1 MNSCY
6 TQQSFVSDALGN
18 KAQPFRTFWQWPA
31 ARKVQAKVRESAAAQ
46 EVPRANA
53 RQMLKCVVNTICFPN
68 IHPHFF
74 GNKWMN
80 ECIFTCGYSFPCHL
94 MHGSVQST
102 SSQSK
107 QHMPCP
113 QWLDSD
119 LNTWSK
125 QNQEDRVGLFSDFWG
140 QRRCSFL
147 LNMTGYGISIWNSY
161 VYCQLRKKACLKTEP
176 TLQK

>member
-1 MNSCY
+1 
-6 TQQSFVSDALGN
+6 
-18 KAQPFRTFWQWPA
+18 
-31 ARKVQAKVRESAAAQ
+31 
-46 EVPRANA
+46 
-53 RQMLKCVVNTICFPN
+53 MLKCVINTICFWN

-80 ECIFTCGYSFPCHL
+80 ECIFTCGYSFPLHL
-94 MHGSVQST
+94 MHGSIQST
-102 SSQSK
+102 SSQPK

-113 QWLDSD
+113 QWLDSE

-147 LNMTGYGISIWNSY
+147 LNMTGYEAVTPMFIARWGKKHVWKQN
-161 VYCQLRKKACLKTEP
+161 QLYKSKVEPSQESSLVLVTLLRSQIKPHVKAV
-176 TLQK
+176 